1 MSTRP
6 RLQTIIEAAQS
17 LSPLEQLDLI
27 GALSQALHRNYLQTL
42 PAEDFWKSK
51 TLEQHLQA
59 QPTRPVVDMAGLQ
72 ADFWPED
79 ESSDDLIRYIYEQR
93 REDQQKD

>member
-6 RLQTIIEAAQS
+6 RLQTIIEAAQA

-27 GALSQALHRNYLQTL
+27 SALSRALHRNYLQTL
-42 PAEDFWKSK
+42 PAEDFWKPK

-59 QPTRPVVDMAGLQ
+59 QQTRPVADIAGLR

-79 ESSDDLIRYIYEQR
+79 ESSVDLIAYIYEQR
-93 REDQQKD
+93 REDQRKN

>member
-6 RLQTIIEAAQS
+6 RLQELIEAAQE

-27 GALSQALHRNYLQTL
+27 SALSQALHRNYLQTL
-42 PAEDFWKSK
+42 SAEDFWRPK
-51 TLEQHLQA
+51 TLEQHIQA
-59 QPTRPVVDMAGLQ
+59 QQPQPVADIAGLR

-79 ESSDDLIRYIYEQR
+79 ESADDLIAYIYEQR
-93 REDQQKD
+93 REDQLKN